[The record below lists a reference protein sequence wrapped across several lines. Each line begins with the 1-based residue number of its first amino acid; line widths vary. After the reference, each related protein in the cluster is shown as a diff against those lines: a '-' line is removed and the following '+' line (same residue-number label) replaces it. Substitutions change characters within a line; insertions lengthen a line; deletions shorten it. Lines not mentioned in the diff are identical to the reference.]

1 MGGILKVFGKRLRSL
16 RRAKDLTQEQ
26 VAERAGLSLQSVG
39 EIERGR
45 GNPTLVNVERLSDAL
60 NVELTELFDLGDT
73 KMTMAQAK
81 EELLSLLGG
90 ANEEEL
96 RSILTIARVL
106 IQK

>member
-1 MGGILKVFGKRLRSL
+1 MGEILKVFGKRLRSL

-45 GNPTLVNVERLSDAL
+45 GNPTLVNIERLSTAL
-60 NVELTELFDLGDT
+60 GEDLTALFDLGDI
-73 KMTMAQAK
+73 KLSKEQAEK
-81 EELLSLLGG
+81 ELLELLGG
-90 ANEEEL
+90 ASEEQV
-96 RSILTIARVL
+96 RAVLTMARVL

>member
-1 MGGILKVFGKRLRSL
+1 MGEILTVFGKRLRSL

>member
-1 MGGILKVFGKRLRSL
+1 MGEILKVFGKRLRSL

>member
-1 MGGILKVFGKRLRSL
+1 MGEILKVFGKRLRSL

-45 GNPTLVNVERLSDAL
+45 GNPTLVNIERLSVAL
-60 NVELTELFDLGDT
+60 GEDLATLFDLGDV
-73 KMTMAQAK
+73 KLSKEQAEK
-81 EELLSLLGG
+81 ELLELLGG
-90 ANEEEL
+90 ASEEQV
-96 RSILTIARVL
+96 RAVLTMARVL

>member
-1 MGGILKVFGKRLRSL
+1 MGEILKVFGKRLRSL

-45 GNPTLVNVERLSDAL
+45 GNPTLVNIERLSVAL
-60 NVELTELFDLGDT
+60 GEDLTALFDLGDV
-73 KMTMAQAK
+73 KLSKEQAEK
-81 EELLSLLGG
+81 ELLELLGG
-90 ANEEEL
+90 ASEEQV
-96 RSILTIARVL
+96 RAVLTMARVL